1 MKKCKMSSMRKL
13 TLILF
18 LIIGFGLNAQ
28 TAEEIIHQNLE
39 NSGGIKN
46 WKNLNSIIMRGD
58 AILSLEQSFP
68 MVVYHKRPYQKK
80 VVFIIEGKELLNEG
94 YDGKNG
100 WTYNSIS
107 GKNEILETYQPDS
120 FESDILDYKKKGFEA
135 KYLGKSN
142 SEGKECYMVELTKN
156 VNQSIYCF
164 STEDYSTL
172 WEENKDLSS
181 VSPLIFTNSCSSN
194 SRLNPSWVSTIIFS
208 FLKPVTLP
216 LKESSKTVT
225 LSPISNFF
233 IIIILFIFSIFT
245 RHLCH

>member
-94 YDGKNG
+94 MMEKMVGL
-100 WTYNSIS
+100 T
-107 GKNEILETYQPDS
+107 TV
-120 FESDILDYKKKGFEA
+120 F
-135 KYLGKSN
+135 LGKM
-142 SEGKECYMVELTKN
+142 K
-156 VNQSIYCF
+156 F
-164 STEDYSTL
+164 
-172 WEENKDLSS
+172 
-181 VSPLIFTNSCSSN
+181 
-194 SRLNPSWVSTIIFS
+194 
-208 FLKPVTLP
+208 
-216 LKESSKTVT
+216 
-225 LSPISNFF
+225 
-233 IIIILFIFSIFT
+233 
-245 RHLCH
+245 

>member
-1 MKKCKMSSMRKL
+1 MSNMRKL

-107 GKNEILETYQPDS
+107 GKNEILESYQPDS

-172 WEENKDLSS
+172 WEENKDERIYFYDYKEFDGLKFSTRMIGQPKEGGEY
-181 VSPLIFTNSCSSN
+181 VIKVNSIQI
-194 SRLNPSWVSTIIFS
+194 NPNIDDRTF
-208 FLKPVTLP
+208 
-216 LKESSKTVT
+216 
-225 LSPISNFF
+225 NFK
-233 IIIILFIFSIFT
+233 
-245 RHLCH
+245 